1 MKEEALPKSTFAWNG
16 NHRLKHVK
24 CMFPFHARRKG
35 RTWNN
40 HRPHSTLCG
49 TFAFHANFIFLPLAW
64 PHTARLGKEVGREL
78 VRAEVWARRGRCR
91 RRSRYIQHISRGAGR
106 SEWPEMAFCAPD
118 PTSDPR
124 VRSGKRPQ
132 KAVGAPSPS
141 GFKYLGRGG
150 RKEGKV
156 WKVGKTGREGGRK
169 EGRRKGRRGKR
180 EGDVPPT
187 AREWVALS
195 ANFERRDAVRRAAR
209 ENAMVPG
216 SNEVRIFRRIAKNPD
231 SFDSPSLSLRRPLL
245 SIGELLRTEG

>member
-169 EGRRKGRRGKR
+169 EGGKGGGGRGR
-180 EGDVPPT
+180 GTCRPRHGSGWRYPRISSDATP
-187 AREWVALS
+187 S
-195 ANFERRDAVRRAAR
+195 GERREKTRWCQGRTKSGFFAGLRKIRTLST
-209 ENAMVPG
+209 P
-216 SNEVRIFRRIAKNPD
+216 PP
-231 SFDSPSLSLRRPLL
+231 SPSAAHY
-245 SIGELLRTEG
+245 